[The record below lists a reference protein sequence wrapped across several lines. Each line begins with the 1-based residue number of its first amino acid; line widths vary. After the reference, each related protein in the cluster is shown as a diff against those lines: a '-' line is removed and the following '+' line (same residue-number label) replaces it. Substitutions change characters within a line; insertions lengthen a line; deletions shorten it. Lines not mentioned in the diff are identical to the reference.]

1 MFFIIANQLPPT
13 VNNVYP
19 ATVFYD
25 NQVIPIFSESSI
37 VYSRSKV
44 LRYVTDEFIR
54 ACQSRT
60 TLVKE
65 FYTSLTKMDDLD
77 AKSLLYIKNFLISRS
92 WENISLDT
100 DDYKNMLIMYLKN
113 CDNPLVK
120 FNELITY
127 KINNLLPEEYL
138 DWFKNDLR
146 CSLFIAHLLGEW
158 MQIKAFKGRDELLD
172 DVANFLRYNIH
183 VFIVNYAKNMPT
195 YSLTIKR
202 QGEWKT
208 VDILSVKS
216 AYFKNR
222 LDYEDD
228 IDWIDATNA
237 QQINWIYKYLNNENR
252 QHIILNK
259 VFFPQNL
266 EEKYELILASLD
278 VLSNVKSSNIGTKN
292 NKGFSLRSYTLYS
305 MKKAW
310 DGQKS
315 YEVKSK
321 VSDGKIKVYKSNQ
334 SKLEALMAFSGFTAN
349 QFINNSIEA
358 MYDELIVNNTKAL
371 DHGDAS
377 Y

>member
-1 MFFIIANQLPPT
+1 MVNDLSTT
-13 VNNVYP
+13 VNNVYT
-19 ATVFYD
+19 ATSHYD
-25 NQVIPIFSESSI
+25 NQAIPIFSESSI
-37 VYSRSKV
+37 LYSRSKV

-54 ACQSRT
+54 ACQSNT
-60 TLVKE
+60 ALVKK
-65 FYTSLTKMDDLD
+65 FYTSLRNMDDLD

-92 WENISLDT
+92 WDNISLDR
-100 DDYKNMLIMYLKN
+100 DDYKNMLIIYLKS

-127 KINNLLPEEYL
+127 KTNNLLPEEYL
-138 DWFKNDLR
+138 GWFKNDLR
-146 CSLFIAHLLGEW
+146 CSLFIAYLLGEW
-158 MQIKAFKGRDELLD
+158 MQNEAFKGRDELLD

-195 YSLTIKR
+195 YSLTIERK
-202 QGEWKT
+202 GEWKT
-208 VDILSVKS
+208 VDILFVKS

-259 VFFPQNL
+259 VFFPQSL

-278 VLSNVKSSNIGTKN
+278 VLSNVESPNIGTKN
-292 NKGFSLRSYTLYS
+292 KKGFSLRSYTLYS

-321 VSDGKIKVYKSNQ
+321 VNEGSIKIYKKNQ
-334 SKLEALMAFSGFTAN
+334 SKLEALMTFSEFTAN
-349 QFINNSIEA
+349 KMINNSIEQ
-358 MYDELIVNNTKAL
+358 MYDQLIK
-371 DHGDAS
+371 DHTAAVDQEDAS
-377 Y
+377 G

>member
-1 MFFIIANQLPPT
+1 MANQLPPT

-19 ATVFYD
+19 ATVSYD

-77 AKSLLYIKNFLISRS
+77 AKSLLYTKNFLISRS

>member
-1 MFFIIANQLPPT
+1 MANELPTT
-13 VNNVYP
+13 VNNVYQ
-19 ATVFYD
+19 ATVSYD
-25 NQVIPIFSESSI
+25 NQAIPIFSESSI
-37 VYSRSKV
+37 LYSRSKV

-65 FYTSLTKMDDLD
+65 FYTSLRKMDDLD

-92 WENISLDT
+92 WENISLDR
-100 DDYKNMLIMYLKN
+100 DDYKNMLIIYLKR

-138 DWFKNDLR
+138 GWFKNDLR

-158 MQIKAFKGRDELLD
+158 MQTEAFKGRDELLD

-195 YSLTIKR
+195 YSLTIERK
-202 QGEWKT
+202 GEWKT

-222 LDYEDD
+222 LNYEDD
-228 IDWIDATNA
+228 IDWIDATNV

-259 VFFPQNL
+259 VFFPQTL

-278 VLSNVKSSNIGTKN
+278 VLSNVESPDIGTKK
-292 NKGFSLRSYTLYS
+292 NKDFSLRGYTLYS

-310 DGQKS
+310 NGQKS